1 MPRDTTGTPRRRRGR
16 ESSKGKRTI
25 QNSVSLQP
33 QLWER
38 IDVLGDLTR
47 WGRSGTLAQAVELLT
62 PLPVSVTQ
70 RWATLNRTTVRE
82 MLRARLQRAVE
93 EAIEAAEAELPQG
106 PWAEFDAALA
116 AVGDDLRRSGAD
128 RRTERELI
136 DAASEAKRTARRRR
150 RGLP

>member
-1 MPRDTTGTPRRRRGR
+1 
-16 ESSKGKRTI
+16 
-25 QNSVSLQP
+25 LQP